1 MRKIFGGNKRT
12 LSNSLLFLYKGQV
25 WFPSFTHTYVFFLH
39 HCHFAGE
46 MVDRKYDWSRI
57 PKESKFGVET
67 PHNNDGIHVRK
78 TLKWLHETQQ

>member
-1 MRKIFGGNKRT
+1 LAFLRLASLHWVVHCPNNITPLLIF
-12 LSNSLLFLYKGQV
+12 
-25 WFPSFTHTYVFFLH
+25 P
-39 HCHFAGE
+39 GE

-57 PKESKFGVET
+57 PRDSKFGVEM